1 MIWSCLGSG
10 GQDHIPRNLEP
21 VADASPE
28 AYGNGG
34 IAVFSQPR
42 TEPAAGK
49 ETGAAKVSK
58 NLELARLIPVSS
70 SVQSW
75 ARWALQGAQG
85 EGRASPGTGEGL
97 PRQTKSHPCLPWG
110 SSWPPSS
117 RLLTEVGWASSG
129 HPRLSRPFS
138 PSPS

>member
-1 MIWSCLGSG
+1 M
-10 GQDHIPRNLEP
+10 P
-21 VADASPE
+21 VLRHMLRGHCHFLSK
-28 AYGNGG
+28 
-34 IAVFSQPR
+34 PR

-75 ARWALQGAQG
+75 ARWACRGPRGRGEPAQG
-85 EGRASPGTGEGL
+85 LGKGYPGKLSPIPASHGL
-97 PRQTKSHPCLPWG
+97 QLA
-110 SSWPPSS
+110 PSP
-117 RLLTEVGWASSG
+117 RLLAEVGWASSG

-138 PSPS
+138 RSPS